1 MDRSEKLRPER
12 QPGAKGQHRCPRWLL
27 EGKHSTRTNQARNG
41 SQHGNGIRKKHQ
53 DETADGGIKNLI
65 DDDVVHVGFEEAH
78 VAQSRRRYA
87 SLRPL
92 NRSRITF
99 ESHYLARSTD
109 QPGNQHGNVP
119 HARSKVEHTMTYSDT
134 CFAE

>member
-1 MDRSEKLRPER
+1 MDTSEKLRPER
-12 QPGAKGQHRCPRWLL
+12 QPGAKGQHRYPRWFL
-27 EGKHSTRTNQARNG
+27 EGKHSTGANQANNG
-41 SQHGNGIRKKHQ
+41 LQHGNWIRKKHQ
-53 DETADGGIKNLI
+53 NETAHGGIKRPIDGNL
-65 DDDVVHVGFEEAH
+65 VHVGVEKAH

-99 ESHYLARSTD
+99 DSHYLARSTD